1 MNAIILIIRVLVG
14 ALFIF
19 SGLIKL
25 NDPVGT
31 GIKLEEYFEVFGT
44 TFLIPASTFFSVF
57 QSVLEVVLGVALLIQ
72 YQMKRLIWVL
82 LGLIIFFTFL
92 TFYSGYTGKVTDC
105 GCFGDAIKLTPWESF
120 TKDIILL
127 FMILILFFKRNAF
140 RELLTK
146 KAGFVVVTASC
157 VISLF
162 IAIYAIRHLP
172 FIDFRPY
179 KVGSNIPELMEIPT
193 LNLKYRYI
201 FEKDGKSY
209 EFDNWQND
217 TTYQYKELLTLNEDG
232 KVLSQ
237 GELDKM
243 SQPKITDYSVR
254 NDEGDFTQATFE
266 GKKLLIVINDV
277 DKTNTKNIEKIVA
290 LVKHLEGMGIE
301 PMVLTSTDEPAYD
314 VFRHKVQLAVP
325 YYFSDATVLKTMV
338 RSNPGLI
345 LMQNGTV
352 IGKWHYNDVPDVE
365 EIKTQITQI

>member
-1 MNAIILIIRVLVG
+1 MRAVILIIRVLVG
-14 ALFIF
+14 VLFIF

-44 TFLIPASTFFSVF
+44 TFLIPASMFFSVF
-57 QSVLEVVLGVALLIQ
+57 LSALEVVLGVALLIW

-82 LGLIIFFTFL
+82 LCMIIFFTFL

-127 FMILILFFKRNAF
+127 FMISILFFKRNVF
-140 RELLTK
+140 RELLTAK
-146 KAGFVVVTASC
+146 TGFVVFTASC

-179 KVGSNIPELMEIPT
+179 KVGSNIPELMQIPE

-209 EFDNWQND
+209 EFDSWQSD

-237 GELDKM
+237 DELDKM
-243 SQPKITDYSVR
+243 SQPKITDYSVK
-254 NDEGDFTQATFE
+254 NDDGDFTQATFE

-290 LVKHLEGMGIE
+290 LVESLEGMGIK
-301 PMVLTSTDEPAYD
+301 PMVLTSTNEPAYD
-314 VFRHKVQLAVP
+314 VFRHEVQLAVP
-325 YYFSDATVLKTMV
+325 YYFSDATVLKTMI

-352 IGKWHYNDVPDVE
+352 TGKWHYNDVPDVE